1 MNENEATL
9 RHLLDLCR
17 RSERTGNW
25 QYSGF
30 LSPAEQD
37 ELLRSPEAARYA
49 FILTG
54 GYEAAERKILV
65 AGDERDAG
73 PAELPICV
81 VAVTPK
87 SMKYAEELTHR
98 DYLGAIMNLGIDR
111 SLTGDILVKDKKA
124 WFFCLSSAAEMLAAS
139 LTQVRKT
146 AVSAEVSG
154 TDIPEIQPEYA
165 PVRLNVISER
175 LDAITAAFT
184 GLSRGQAEKLF
195 GAEKVF
201 VNGRVILD
209 KSTRLKEGDILSVRG
224 FGKAVYDGI
233 EHETKKNRLWVS
245 LRKYV

>member
-1 MNENEATL
+1 
-9 RHLLDLCR
+9 
-17 RSERTGNW
+17 
-25 QYSGF
+25 
-30 LSPAEQD
+30 
-37 ELLRSPEAARYA
+37 
-49 FILTG
+49 
-54 GYEAAERKILV
+54 
-65 AGDERDAG
+65 
-73 PAELPICV
+73 
-81 VAVTPK
+81 
-87 SMKYAEELTHR
+87 MKYAEELTHR

-111 SLTGDILVKDKKA
+111 SLTGDILVKGKKA
-124 WFFCLSSAAEMLAAS
+124 WFFCLASAAEMLASS

-146 AVSAEVSG
+146 AVTAEVSG

-165 PVRLNVISER
+165 PVRLNVVSER
-175 LDAITAAFT
+175 LDAIAAAFT

-209 KSTRLKEGDILSVRG
+209 KSTRLKEGDVLSVRG

>member
-17 RSERTGNW
+17 RSERTGSW
-25 QYSGF
+25 LYSGF
-30 LSPAEQD
+30 LTPAEQE

-49 FILTG
+49 FTLTG
-54 GYEAAERKILV
+54 GYEAAERKILA

-73 PAELPICV
+73 PAEPPISV

-87 SMKYAEELTHR
+87 SMKYAEELSHR

-111 SLTGDILVKDKKA
+111 SLTGDILVKGKKA

-146 AVSAEVSG
+146 AVTAEVSG

-165 PVRLNVISER
+165 PVRLNVVSER